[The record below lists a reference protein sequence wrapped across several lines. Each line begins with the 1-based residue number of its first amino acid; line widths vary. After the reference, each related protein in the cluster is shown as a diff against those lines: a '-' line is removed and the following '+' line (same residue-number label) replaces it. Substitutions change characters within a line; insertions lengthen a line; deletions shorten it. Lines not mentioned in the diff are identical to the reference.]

1 MERGTFHYSK
11 SFSKCVG
18 GLVPDNLPVT
28 GRAQAEAQWA
38 PVQGSAKK
46 TVSSGELEI
55 AKSPTILNLYAFG
68 GENT

>member
-1 MERGTFHYSK
+1 M
-11 SFSKCVG
+11 
-18 GLVPDNLPVT
+18 PDNLPVT